1 MFSLHSRYLQNPSR
15 SKQEIFVSCEA
26 YGTFLIYEQDR
37 FKKSWRLKRSCTG
50 TNLGDIGKYDTYQLS
65 QADVQDVCKF
75 SKRTNW
81 KAIAKKCTAN
91 PQFPNQM
98 QGMTTV
104 DINNDGFTDVVVATN
119 FGYLRFFMNQPSDIL
134 RQNRFIRFRLS
145 GDGKEVNAYAI
156 GATLILH
163 CKNSN
168 DEYMTQFKEISSYHY
183 APDRGGSEDDRIT
196 FGLGVEWIPE
206 RLDIRWPNGKLQTV
220 DLARRILEQTSPAIP
235 IVIQYQSEEHID
247 SSPRTATPTR
257 GLSPQPSIIISQNQ
271 TNGIIR
277 ESVTNPLE
285 SSPEFYLQS
294 YKTNSNGSNLC
305 LSVNSSERW
314 DEASIVECKDTEK
327 QKWALDDQNR
337 LRSARYP
344 RFCLA
349 SRKVGIPRPD
359 MRLKLQLCD
368 SVQES
373 WHVDEQE
380 DVFSYDET
388 NFNLDIAQSD
398 DSLEYFPILRKRS
411 KATETQKWTIVLA

>member
-1 MFSLHSRYLQNPSR
+1 MNLLFSSHSWYLQNPSR
-15 SKQEIFVSCEA
+15 SIQDIFVSCEA
-26 YGTFLIYEQDR
+26 YGTFLIYEQGK
-37 FKKSWRLKRSCTG
+37 FKKRWTLKRSCTG
-50 TNLGDIGKYDTYQLS
+50 RNLGDIGKYNTYQLS
-65 QADVQDVCKF
+65 QADVRGACEF

-81 KAIAKKCTAN
+81 NAITKKCTAN

-104 DINNDGFTDVVVATN
+104 DINNDGFMDVVVATN

-134 RQNRFIRFRLS
+134 RQNRFIRFRLT

-163 CKNSN
+163 CKNSI

-183 APDRGGSEDDRIT
+183 ATDRGGSEDDRIT
-196 FGLGVEWIPE
+196 FGLGVEWIAE

-220 DLARRILEQTSPAIP
+220 DLTRIEQTSPAIP
-235 IVIQYQSEEHID
+235 IVIQYQSEHID
-247 SSPRTATPTR
+247 SPTATPTM

-271 TNGIIR
+271 TNGINR

-285 SSPEFYLQS
+285 RSPEFYLQN
-294 YKTNSNGSNLC
+294 YKINSNGSNLC
-305 LSVNSSERW
+305 LTANSSERW
-314 DEASIVECKDTEK
+314 DEASIVECKDTQK
-327 QKWALDDQNR
+327 QKWVLDDQNR
-337 LRSARYP
+337 LRSVRYP
-344 RFCLA
+344 QFCLA

-373 WHVDEQE
+373 WDVDEQ

-388 NFNLDIAQSD
+388 NLNLDIAQSD
-398 DSLEYFPILRKRS
+398 DGIEYFPILRKWS
-411 KATETQKWTIVLA
+411 KASETQKWTIVSP